1 MPETYKSVGTIVGVT
16 AATTVYNGVVGT
28 ALVNSINISNTD
40 VNNTNYVTLELI
52 KGATAYS
59 LITGAQLPSRT
70 SFQALD
76 APLALESGNTLRYT
90 SGYTFG
96 THVVVSVME
105 IT

>member
-59 LITGAQLPSRT
+59 LITGEPT
-70 SFQALD
+70 SIKNKF
-76 APLALESGNTLRYT
+76 SSTRCT
-90 SGYTFG
+90 IST
-96 THVVVSVME
+96 
-105 IT
+105 